1 MAESSELNVDTPFLQ
16 VDLDILEG
24 NIARISDFAK
34 RSGLAL
40 RPHAKTH
47 KCLEIGKLQLASGA
61 VGLTLATVGEAE
73 VFADGGFEDIFI
85 AYPVWP
91 SEQRAARLAALN
103 ERIRL
108 SVGVDSIETAKLLG
122 KAVPGLRVL
131 VEVDS
136 GHHRSGC
143 APEEAG
149 AVAGAAAK
157 AGLEVAGVF
166 TFPGHSYSPGAAS
179 SAAESEAAAMKVASD
194 SLAKA
199 GIEAP
204 IRSGGSTPSWSSTDS
219 SMLTEFR
226 PGVYVFNDAQQIEL
240 GNCSFKDIALTVS
253 ATVVSRHGREVI
265 VDSGSKTF
273 GADRAAWASGYGRI
287 LGSPEA
293 RIVALSE
300 HHATVEIPAGEL
312 PELGSRIQVV
322 PNHVC
327 NTVNL
332 AESLFVARGGV
343 VQDVWTVAARGR
355 NS

>member
-1 MAESSELNVDTPFLQ
+1 MAASSELNVDTPFLQ

-34 RSGLAL
+34 SSGLVL

-73 VFADGGFEDIFI
+73 VFADGGFDDIFI

-91 SEQRAARLAALN
+91 SEQRAARLATLN

-143 APEEAG
+143 APEQAG
-149 AVAGAAAK
+149 AVATVATK

-179 SAAESEAAAMKVASD
+179 AAAES
-194 SLAKA
+194 
-199 GIEAP
+199 
-204 IRSGGSTPSWSSTDS
+204 
-219 SMLTEFR
+219 
-226 PGVYVFNDAQQIEL
+226 
-240 GNCSFKDIALTVS
+240 
-253 ATVVSRHGREVI
+253 
-265 VDSGSKTF
+265 
-273 GADRAAWASGYGRI
+273 
-287 LGSPEA
+287 
-293 RIVALSE
+293 
-300 HHATVEIPAGEL
+300 
-312 PELGSRIQVV
+312 
-322 PNHVC
+322 
-327 NTVNL
+327 
-332 AESLFVARGGV
+332 
-343 VQDVWTVAARGR
+343 
-355 NS
+355 